1 MTRAITTHLHTRS
14 PNGSAMRDRKVQR
27 LVRVMRR
34 VMPWLRESDIPAAR
48 AWAQLEILSDLAFAH
63 LRREGMLQTSG
74 ENKGEPRKLLADFRS
89 LRSVQ
94 IVYARELAMTPAAR
108 AAMKLNNGLP
118 DLAAAMIDAEVV
130 ETQGAE
136 DTGRI
141 KPKPM
146 DAQAIEAAATRIGRP
161 SKNGSRW
168 LKTSQPDKHN
178 DEGDGA
184 QT

>member
-1 MTRAITTHLHTRS
+1 
-14 PNGSAMRDRKVQR
+14 MRDRKVQR

-48 AWAQLEILSDLAFAH
+48 AWAQLEILSDLAFTH
-63 LRREGMLQTSG
+63 LRREGILQTTG
-74 ENKGEPRKLLADFRS
+74 ENAGEPRRLLADFRS

-94 IVYARELAMTPAAR
+94 IVYAKELTMTPAAR
-108 AAMKLNNGLP
+108 AAMKLNSGLP
-118 DLAAAMIDAEVV
+118 DLAAAMIDATDAEVV
-130 ETQGAE
+130 EAQVAE

-146 DAQAIEAAATRIGRP
+146 DGQTIEAAATRIGRP

-168 LKTSQPDKHN
+168 LKTQPKQ
-178 DEGDGA
+178 DGA
-184 QT
+184 PA